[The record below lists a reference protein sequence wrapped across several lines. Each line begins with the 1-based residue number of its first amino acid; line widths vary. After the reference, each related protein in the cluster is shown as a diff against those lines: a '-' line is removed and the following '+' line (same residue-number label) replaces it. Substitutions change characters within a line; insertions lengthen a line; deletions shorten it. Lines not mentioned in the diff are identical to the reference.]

1 MKQFVF
7 SIINDRFGF
16 KLWIDWAVC
25 GEWFRGKA
33 RLFFRRAQSGFVVA
47 ERAKKSC
54 AVGVYYYFEE
64 K

>member
-25 GEWFRGKA
+25 GEWFRGRA
-33 RLFFRRAQSGFVVA
+33 RLFFRCAQSGFVVA

-54 AVGVYYYFEE
+54 AVVVYYYFEE